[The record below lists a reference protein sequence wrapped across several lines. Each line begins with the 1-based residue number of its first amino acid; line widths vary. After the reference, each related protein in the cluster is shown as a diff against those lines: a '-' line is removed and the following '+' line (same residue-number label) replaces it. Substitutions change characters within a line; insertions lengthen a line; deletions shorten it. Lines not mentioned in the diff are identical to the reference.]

1 MNPHGVSRRKLLGLI
16 TAGSAAATG
25 LLAVNWQNASGP
37 GWPGISPVNAGGTP
51 PRRGDKTLVVFYS
64 KTGRNFPDLNLEVGN
79 TAQVAGFIHDRVG
92 GDRYE
97 VVPADPYPADYD
109 ETDRM
114 AQREA
119 SERLYRPI
127 KPGTPDTDQYGT
139 VFLGFPVWWGEQ
151 PMAMQ
156 TFMRDHDL
164 NGARIVPFVT
174 HEGSQFG
181 NSLEIL
187 ERYYPQADVL
197 DGYARQGQQV
207 YRDPDGT
214 RTQVNSWLEGLGF

>member
-1 MNPHGVSRRKLLGLI
+1 MNPRGVSRRKLLGLI
-16 TAGSAAATG
+16 TAGSAAAAG

-97 VVPADPYPADYD
+97 VVPAEPYP
-109 ETDRM
+109 
-114 AQREA
+114 
-119 SERLYRPI
+119 
-127 KPGTPDTDQYGT
+127 
-139 VFLGFPVWWGEQ
+139 
-151 PMAMQ
+151 MQ

-187 ERYYPQADVL
+187 GRYYPQADVL